1 MPMAL
6 GRRASVLA
14 ALLLISLA
22 GCRSRSPGSFV
33 PGEAAAREALEA
45 YLSAWKNGE
54 PAGRVKGHTP
64 PIDVIDSRRKP
75 GDKLTAYEIGAED
88 ATPEGHHR
96 YAVKLTLQPGGAQE
110 DHYVVLG
117 IDPLWVYRED
127 DYKKLS
133 GQ

>member
-1 MPMAL
+1 MPIAL

-14 ALLLISLA
+14 ALLLIPLA
-22 GCRSRSPGSFV
+22 GCGSRGPGSFV
-33 PGEAAAREALEA
+33 PKEAAAREALEA
-45 YLSAWKNGE
+45 YLIAWKKGE
-54 PAGRVKGHTP
+54 PVGRVKSHTP
-64 PIDVIDSRRKP
+64 PIDDIDSRRKP
-75 GDKLTAYEIGAED
+75 GDKLTAYEISGQD
-88 ATPEGHHR
+88 TTPEGHHR
-96 YAVKLTLQPGGAQE
+96 FAVKLTLEPAGAQE